1 MAKRRKLTE
10 RSGIG
15 YEQTLS
21 QLVKRPNQK
30 TVEETL
36 LELEKRDPESPSN
49 EFVMSSQIRRI
60 YTLTQ
65 AEYDALEVKDTGIMY
80 VITEETGDAAE

>member
-49 EFVMSSQIRRI
+49 EFVMSSQIRHI
-60 YTLTQ
+60 YPLTQ
-65 AEYDALEVKDTGIMY
+65 SEYDALEVKDGSTMY
-80 VITEETGDAAE
+80 VITEG